1 MSGWVDWNAMA
12 KVLAAGLVGGVG
24 LVVFF
29 SLGLMGLA
37 AAEGPDGRSKAV
49 PMAAAVLCF
58 AVVALGVA
66 AGLYVVLED

>member
-1 MSGWVDWNAMA
+1 VSTWVDWDSLG
-12 KVLAAGLVGGVG
+12 KVLAAGLLGGVG

-29 SLGLMGLA
+29 SLGLIGLS
-37 AAEGPDGRSKAV
+37 AAEGPDGRTKPAA
-49 PMAAAVLCF
+49 MTAAVLCF

>member
-1 MSGWVDWNAMA
+1 MSSWVDWNSLG
-12 KVLAAGLVGGVG
+12 KVLAAGLLGGVG

-29 SLGLMGLA
+29 SLGLLGLS
-37 AAEGPDGRSKAV
+37 AAEGPEGRTKPVA
-49 PMAAAVLCF
+49 MTAAVLCF